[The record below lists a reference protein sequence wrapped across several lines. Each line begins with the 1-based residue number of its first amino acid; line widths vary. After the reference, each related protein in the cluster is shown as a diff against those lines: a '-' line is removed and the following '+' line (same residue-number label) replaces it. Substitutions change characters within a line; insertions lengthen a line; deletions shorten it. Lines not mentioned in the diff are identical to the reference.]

1 MHIAIAD
8 MPEPDDFEIRIGF
21 ADQGIHRQRSYHG
34 VRVDTFHTLIRLAIE
49 GAGLGEEV
57 AVVTDGQLSGLVN
70 KGLVGGEVTPE
81 AHGGGPLGLVQ
92 DGDRI
97 TIDVLARR
105 VDVDVASHHPIID
118 PILGDLRDALSGLS
132 PRRPSIPVIVTTDG
146 DANDDGAISR
156 QEAIDGQRKTFER
169 LDANE
174 DGVLDID
181 EFAAG
186 QPAPASE
193 ELPADVRRKRR
204 KALERQFA
212 TLDRD
217 DDGAI
222 SLAEYQAAMTPY
234 FDALDTNS
242 DGVLDGAELRQAIE
256 DDSPR
261 D

>member
-1 MHIAIAD
+1 MN
-8 MPEPDDFEIRIGF
+8 
-21 ADQGIHRQRSYHG
+21 RS
-34 VRVDTFHTLIRLAIE
+34 RL
-49 GAGLGEEV
+49 
-57 AVVTDGQLSGLVN
+57 
-70 KGLVGGEVTPE
+70 
-81 AHGGGPLGLVQ
+81 PLCAMF
-92 DGDRI
+92 
-97 TIDVLARR
+97 VLAA
-105 VDVDVASHHPIID
+105 VSA
-118 PILGDLRDALSGLS
+118 GAWAQNALSAL
-132 PRRPSIPVIVTTDG
+132 

-256 DDSPR
+256 SDDAR